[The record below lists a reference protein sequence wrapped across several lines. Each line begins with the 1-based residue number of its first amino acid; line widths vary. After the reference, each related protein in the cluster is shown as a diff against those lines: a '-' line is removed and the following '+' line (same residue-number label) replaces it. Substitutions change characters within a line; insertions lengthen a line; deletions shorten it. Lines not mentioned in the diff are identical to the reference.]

1 MSRRLKLV
9 IAAGVVLLLGVIVYS
24 TLSLA
29 RYECEVCMTFNGRS
43 ACRVAAG
50 TTREE
55 AVRTATDN
63 ACAFLA
69 SGRTDSMACG
79 RTLPTR
85 IRWIKE

>member
-9 IAAGVVLLLGVIVYS
+9 IAGVVLLLLAALVYS

-29 RYECEVCMTFNGRS
+29 RFECEVCVTFNGRS

-50 TTREE
+50 ATREE
-55 AVRTATDN
+55 AVRTASDN

-79 RTLPTR
+79 RTPPTR
-85 IRWIKE
+85 VRWIKE

>member
-9 IAAGVVLLLGVIVYS
+9 IAGVVLLLLAALVYS

-29 RYECEVCMTFNGRS
+29 HFECEVCVTFNGRS

-50 TTREE
+50 ATREE
-55 AVRTATDN
+55 AVRTASDN

-79 RTLPTR
+79 RTPPTR
-85 IRWIKE
+85 VRWIKE